1 MRKSPQ
7 RKARGGGIARPGASP
22 KSPEPRT
29 VEPERHAPDPVFPA
43 GPAGDAGRGAD
54 RQPPADAARRD
65 DPAGERRHL
74 FVAAARLQG
83 AAPDRADRP
92 RGAAARRAHPAPDAD
107 AAVGRPL
114 ARERALRRLR
124 RRDAA
129 DQGPPRARHALRA
142 DQRGADHRH
151 LPLGGDE
158 LQGAAADA
166 LPHPVEVPRRGAAA
180 LRGDARARVPD
191 EGRLQ
196 LRPDRGR
203 TRCTPTTGTWS
214 ATSAPTSG
222 WG

>member
-7 RKARGGGIARPGASP
+7 RKARRPGLRGPGASP
-22 KSPEPRT
+22 KPPGPRT
-29 VEPERHAPDPVFPA
+29 VERERDAPDPILPA
-43 GPAGDAGRGAD
+43 DPARDAGRGAD
-54 RQPPADAARRD
+54 REPPADAARRH
-65 DPAGERRHL
+65 DPAGERRDL

-83 AAPDRADRP
+83 AAPDRDDRA

-107 AAVGRPL
+107 AAVGRAL

-129 DQGPPRARHALRA
+129 HQGPPPARHALRA

-180 LRGDARARVPD
+180 VRGDARAA
-191 EGRLQ
+191 
-196 LRPDRGR
+196 
-203 TRCTPTTGTWS
+203 S
-214 ATSAPTSG
+214 S
-222 WG
+222 